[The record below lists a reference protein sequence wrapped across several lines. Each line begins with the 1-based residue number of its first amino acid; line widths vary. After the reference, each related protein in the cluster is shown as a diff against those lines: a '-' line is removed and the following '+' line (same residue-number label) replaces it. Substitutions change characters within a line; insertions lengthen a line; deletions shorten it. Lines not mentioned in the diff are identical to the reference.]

1 MRSKHALS
9 RAFARNY
16 CRLDSLGYSGLRGE
30 GSIPV
35 PLPPP
40 AWAGSCILRVS
51 LLAFKPSS
59 SNDFSF
65 ELRTPN
71 RQSLDQAVVR
81 SIERMNVDN
90 RPVATLANPATSQ
103 AAIDGDYL
111 LTCTAAAANAGTF
124 SVQTPDGREIGPL
137 IVGVAFS
144 KEIKLTIADGATD
157 FIVGDSFIARVGIAN
172 PAGYLFAALNPAAT
186 DGTQKAAGIS
196 IYRVVTTVGSTV
208 KSPIIIR
215 NALVAGKSLTWPAG
229 ITADQ
234 QAEATEQLRKLGIII
249 R

>member
-1 MRSKHALS
+1 MTITQMASPAEFVMKEETFNYS
-9 RAFARNY
+9 RESVMF
-16 CRLDSLGYSGLRGE
+16 SQSQ
-30 GSIPV
+30 SIV
-35 PLPPP
+35 PGQIVGAAPIV
-40 AWAGSCILRVS
+40 ANETAAVIAGSG
-51 LLAFKPSS
+51 
-59 SNDFSF
+59 N
-65 ELRTPN
+65 TGN
-71 RQSLDQAVVR
+71 G
-81 SIERMNVDN
+81 
-90 RPVATLANPATSQ
+90 VATLANPATSQ

-111 LTCTAAAANAGTF
+111 LTCIAAAANAGTF
-124 SVQTPDGREIGPL
+124 SVQAPDGHEIGPL

-196 IYRVVTTVGSTV
+196 IYRVVTTLGSTV

-215 NALVAGKSLTWPAG
+215 NALVSGKSLTWPAG
-229 ITADQ
+229 ITAAQ
-234 QAEATEQLRKLGIII
+234 QSEATEQLRGLGIII